1 MSDDRDYIEGIRNQ
15 LPTYLRRRKAK
26 VGIFILFYINNTHKS
41 INEIK
46 KEIEKIIL
54 DNANE
59 FFLSYLIIDL
69 TKRPTP
75 SKIVSYQ
82 ELINIPG
89 VGSARA
95 ESLYKA
101 GFVSKK
107 KILDST
113 IEAICSKTG
122 LSEGII
128 SKIKNECEDE
138 NEKSHEV

>member
-1 MSDDRDYIEGIRNQ
+1 MSDDRDYVEGIRNQ
-15 LPTYLRRRKAK
+15 LPIYLRRRKAK

-89 VGSARA
+89 VGRAKA

-122 LSEGII
+122 LSESII